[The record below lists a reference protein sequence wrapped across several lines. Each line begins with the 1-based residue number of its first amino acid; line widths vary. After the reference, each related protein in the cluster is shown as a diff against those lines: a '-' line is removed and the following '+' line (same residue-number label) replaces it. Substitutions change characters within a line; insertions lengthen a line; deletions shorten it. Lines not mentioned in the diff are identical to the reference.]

1 MAVLAAPGAD
11 QRFLAILE
19 ALKDERPALVS
30 FLDVARAKLEGN
42 HLTLWFQQ
50 QFYLDALRQPE
61 NDKALRDAL
70 QRILGQGYALTVH
83 GPETQGSGGDSLAEM
98 RDREQKKREAERLER
113 VQQHPAVKLAGEI
126 FGAKIREVKAPD
138 A

>member
-1 MAVLAAPGAD
+1 MAVSGAD
-11 QRFLAILE
+11 PRFVAILE
-19 ALKDERPALVS
+19 TLKDQRPALVS
-30 FLDVARAKLEGN
+30 FLDVARARLEGN

-61 NDKALRDAL
+61 NDKALREAL
-70 QRILGQGYALTVH
+70 HKVLGEGHVLTVK
-83 GPETQGSGGDSLAEM
+83 GPESQEEGGGDSLAQM
-98 RDREQKKREAERLER
+98 REKERERLDAERLVR
-113 VQQHPAVKLAGEI
+113 VQQHPAVKLAGDI